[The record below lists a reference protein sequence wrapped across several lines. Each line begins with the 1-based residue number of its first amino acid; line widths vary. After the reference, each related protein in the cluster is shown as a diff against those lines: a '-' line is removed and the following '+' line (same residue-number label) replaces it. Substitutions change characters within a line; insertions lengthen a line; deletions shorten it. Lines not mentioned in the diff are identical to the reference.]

1 MQRTRTLQ
9 NEVDSLSYSATC
21 AELQLR
27 NTFNKLLMLSN
38 TQVRRMQPSSQRARD
53 TLFAVLTL
61 CIYLL
66 FIFVDC
72 LARV

>member
-38 TQVRRMQPSSQRARD
+38 TQVRRMQPSSQRAVAMHC
-53 TLFAVLTL
+53 LSALLTL
-61 CIYLL
+61 CICLRI
-66 FIFVDC
+66 IF
-72 LARV
+72 R